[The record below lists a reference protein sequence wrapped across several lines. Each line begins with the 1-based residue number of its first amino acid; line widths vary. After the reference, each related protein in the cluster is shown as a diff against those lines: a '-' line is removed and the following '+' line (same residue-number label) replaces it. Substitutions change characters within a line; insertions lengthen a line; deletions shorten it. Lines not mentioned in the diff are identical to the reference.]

1 MAFSAQ
7 FTVQKKEW
15 LEHPEQ
21 RWNKGLERA
30 GMSFH
35 NTLRFSNYPP
45 IPPASTYKRTTAT
58 AKKANFRITTEGRE
72 MEFGS
77 TEYLPYL
84 LIPAKTVQH
93 WAGKKDEILRNMK
106 AAFKKGIKSFDATIA
121 GDS

>member
-7 FTVQKKEW
+7 FTIQKKEW

-58 AKKANFRITTEGRE
+58 AKKANFRITQVGRE

-77 TEYLPYL
+77 TSYLPYL

-93 WAGKKDEILRNMK
+93 WGNKRYNIVNNMRN
-106 AAFKKGIKSFDATIA
+106 AFRKGIAKFDATLE